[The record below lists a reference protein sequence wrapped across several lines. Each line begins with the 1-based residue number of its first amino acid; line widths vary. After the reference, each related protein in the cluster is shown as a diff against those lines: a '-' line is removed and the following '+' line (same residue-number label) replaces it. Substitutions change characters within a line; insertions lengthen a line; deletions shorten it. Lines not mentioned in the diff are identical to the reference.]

1 MAFVAMANATPGS
14 LASSSEYN
22 KVVANV
28 NQLNTTRTK
37 YKKAACT
44 TNAVLTTTATDL
56 PGATI
61 SFTTVE
67 PNTQVLVIGVFDMD
81 QSTGT
86 DIGIGSCVVDGVAQ
100 SGAANFYGGRS
111 CNTQSWL
118 VNIVSAGVHT
128 AKLQV
133 AKAGATGLMTCY
145 SLHSGITIEGQGI
158 V

>member
-1 MAFVAMANATPGS
+1 MAFVAMAPAVPGS

-37 YKKAACT
+37 YKKAVASS
-44 TNAVLTTTATDL
+44 NAVLTTTATDL
-56 PGATI
+56 PGATV

-67 PNTQVLVIGVFDMD
+67 PNTQIKITGVFDMD
-81 QSTGT
+81 QGGGT
-86 DIGIGSCVVDGVAQ
+86 DIGIGSCVVDGVTQ
-100 SGAANFYGGRS
+100 SGASNFFGGRS
-111 CNTQSWL
+111 CNSQTW
-118 VNIVSAGVHT
+118 VANIVSAGAHT

-133 AKAGATGLMTCY
+133 SKAGATGLMTCY

>member
-1 MAFVAMANATPGS
+1 MAFVAMAPAVPGS

-37 YKKAACT
+37 YRKAAASS
-44 TNAVLTTTATDL
+44 NAVLTTTATDL

-61 SFTTVE
+61 SFTTSE
-67 PNTQVLVIGVFDMD
+67 PNTQLLITGVFDMD
-81 QSTGT
+81 QSSGG

-111 CNTQSWL
+111 CNSQTWL
-118 VNIVSAGVHT
+118 VTLVSAGAHT

-133 AKAGATGLMTCY
+133 SKAGATGLMTCY
-145 SLHSGITIEGQGI
+145 ALHSGITIEGQGI